1 MDGGR
6 AGSERTT
13 RCTVPLASHRD
24 RALFPYEGA
33 CLGACAPTREKACLL
48 RPMAPGHPVADDCL
62 PTPAMNG
69 RGRLCGSAPG
79 VREIFPPDFPPPLGL
94 PPRHH
99 RTVPRPGGSGA
110 WARPRSEVSHSAS
123 GYCSPSV
130 PLPPA
135 EGPQHRGEA
144 SVSSPAVR
152 TEAADLFLPLQHL
165 PFPRKGQP
173 LCFAPFPRGGTR
185 RRDRAPKVHPNSLES
200 ARPDAAI
207 GGEAPFPSAR
217 MRYLAR
223 YPRRPLRIWEEITA
237 GP

>member
-79 VREIFPPDFPPPLGL
+79 VREIFPPDFRRPLGSLPATTALCQDRGDRARGPDPGPKFLIRLRATARPPFRYPPPRGRNIEARLL
-94 PPRHH
+94 FHPPPSGPKRRISSYPNSISHF
-99 RTVPRPGGSGA
+99 RGKVNPYVLRPS
-110 WARPRSEVSHSAS
+110 RE
-123 GYCSPSV
+123 
-130 PLPPA
+130 
-135 EGPQHRGEA
+135 
-144 SVSSPAVR
+144 
-152 TEAADLFLPLQHL
+152 
-165 PFPRKGQP
+165 
-173 LCFAPFPRGGTR
+173 GTR

-207 GGEAPFPSAR
+207 GGEAPFPPAR

>member
-1 MDGGR
+1 
-6 AGSERTT
+6 
-13 RCTVPLASHRD
+13 
-24 RALFPYEGA
+24 
-33 CLGACAPTREKACLL
+33 
-48 RPMAPGHPVADDCL
+48 
-62 PTPAMNG
+62 MNG

-79 VREIFPPDFPPPLGL
+79 VRENFPPDFPPPLGL

-165 PFPRKGQP
+165 PFRRKGQP
-173 LCFAPFPRGGTR
+173 LCFAPSHGEERGAATDPRKYIRT
-185 RRDRAPKVHPNSLES
+185 PWN
-200 ARPDAAI
+200 RP
-207 GGEAPFPSAR
+207 AR
-217 MRYLAR
+217 MRQSGGRRRSRRLGCDISPDILGGLLGYGKKLRQAPNTGAGLALFSPCGR
-223 YPRRPLRIWEEITA
+223 VQGVRTA
-237 GP
+237 HEGKQ